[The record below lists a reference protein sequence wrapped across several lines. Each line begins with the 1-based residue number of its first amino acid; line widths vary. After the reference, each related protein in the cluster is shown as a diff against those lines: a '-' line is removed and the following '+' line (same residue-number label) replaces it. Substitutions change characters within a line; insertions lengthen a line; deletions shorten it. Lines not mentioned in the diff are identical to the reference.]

1 MGFLA
6 FLARQFVDFKDKLK
20 FAETFL
26 KNQLINHTFHQVLV
40 EVSIKIL
47 ILLLYVSLLSGKMPR
62 PENAYGAKQWV

>member
-26 KNQLINHTFHQVLV
+26 KNQLINHQVLV